1 MAQGCISVIEMTVM
15 LGFVQQNPRRG
26 VMAKGKKLPRFDVS
40 KAGQGFVGMLLFH
53 RLSNIRLT
61 CSMRSPIQRTFVT
74 HQELP
79 RAL

>member
-40 KAGQGFVGMLLFH
+40 KAGQGFIAVGALFH
-53 RLSNIRLT
+53 A
-61 CSMRSPIQRTFVT
+61 TFSRG
-74 HQELP
+74 EIC
-79 RAL
+79 